1 MDPISLGMGAFS
13 VGSSLFSAFG
23 GSKSSKPNPQMQMM
37 EMLLAARQN
46 ALRQQQMNLD
56 AQRRKRDIIRSAQVA
71 TANAEA
77 AANASGAG
85 VSSGVE
91 GATASISGR
100 AGTNLLGV
108 NQNLEIGNQMFA
120 LDNQRAMLG
129 FMKSQQEGA
138 QNKTGIGDYASAA
151 GSFFNKNNRDD
162 IHSIFSY
169 LKSI

>member
-1 MDPISLGMGAFS
+1 MDPITLGLGAVSL
-13 VGSSLFSAFG
+13 GSSLFSAFG

-77 AANASGAG
+77 AAAGGGALN
-85 VSSGVE
+85 SSGIE
-91 GATASISGR
+91 GARAGISGQ
-100 AGTNLLGV
+100 AGTNILGV
-108 NQNLEIGNQMFA
+108 SQNLEIGNQMFA
-120 LDNQRAMLG
+120 LDNQRALTG

-138 QNKTGIGDYASAA
+138 ASKTGFGDYASAA
-151 GSFFNKNNRDD
+151 GGFLSKDNKE
-162 IHSIFSY
+162 SISSIYSY

>member
-1 MDPISLGMGAFS
+1 MDPISLGMGAVS

-37 EMLLAARQN
+37 EMLLASRQN

-71 TANAEA
+71 AANAEA

-91 GATASISGR
+91 GARASISGQ
-100 AGTNLLGV
+100 AGVNILGV
-108 NQNLEIGNQMFA
+108 SQNQEIGNQMFA
-120 LDNQRAMLG
+120 LDNQRALLG
-129 FMKSQQEGA
+129 YMKSQQEVS
-138 QNKTGIGDYASAA
+138 KPGIGDYASAA

>member
-1 MDPISLGMGAFS
+1 MDPITLGLGAVS
-13 VGSSLFSAFG
+13 IGSSLFSAFG
-23 GSKSSKPNPQMQMM
+23 GSKSSKPNPQMQNL

-77 AANASGAG
+77 AAAGGGALN
-85 VSSGVE
+85 SSGVE
-91 GATASISGR
+91 GARAGISGQ
-100 AGTNLLGV
+100 AGTNILGV
-108 NQNLEIGNQMFA
+108 SQNLEIGTGMFNI
-120 LDNQRAMLG
+120 DNQKALAG

-138 QNKTGIGDYASAA
+138 ASKTGIGDYAAAA
-151 GSFFNKNNRDD
+151 GGFLSKDNKES
-162 IHSIFSY
+162 ISSIFSY